1 MLRLDQHVAVPTLND
16 ADYVHD
22 VAYDYYGTR
31 MALCTSSL
39 KIMVFSAP
47 RSGAEGGQWTET
59 AKMDRAHSGPIWR
72 LCWGGPEHGE
82 PLASCSEDRTVQL
95 WSDRGQRSGG
105 ASANTWPK
113 VGTLQCEGPVVGVR
127 FSPASIGL
135 KVAACTVS
143 GRSRI
148 FECASSSLE
157 SAASTWEQEDLEPRA
172 SPPESGGPAQL
183 GAALDWMPAPF
194 GGGAAEDREALALAG
209 AGRLTIWV
217 RRGGRWTDVATTE
230 VASLGDVD
238 GGVKDV
244 AWCPNLC
251 RPYELVCTCG
261 NGAALWRVE
270 LSLRD
275 DRGERGGGYGRKDL
289 GPPCHLQKLKEL
301 VPPGAELCPVWRCSW
316 NLTGTTLALCPEG
329 GEGAVSVWKADALI
343 DDWRQEVEIDSVGVA
358 EGS

>member
-1 MLRLDQHVAVPTLND
+1 MLWPDQHIAVPTLSD

-31 MALCTSSL
+31 LALCTSSL

-47 RSGAEGGQWTET
+47 RNGAEGGTWTET
-59 AKMDRAHSGPIWR
+59 ASMVRAHAGPIWR
-72 LCWGGPEHGE
+72 LSWGGPEHGE
-82 PLASCSEDRTVQL
+82 PLASCSEDRTVLL

-105 ASANTWPK
+105 AGANGWPK

-135 KVAACTVS
+135 KVAACTVT

-148 FECASSSLE
+148 FECSNPSLDVQG
-157 SAASTWEQEDLEPRA
+157 TWEPEDLEPQRPGA
-172 SPPESGGPAQL
+172 AAPEAAGAPAQL

-209 AGRLTIWV
+209 SGRLTIWV
-217 RRGGRWTDVATTE
+217 RRGGRWTDVANE
-230 VASLGDVD
+230 VLPPGDAD

-261 NGAALWRVE
+261 QGATLWRVE

-275 DRGERGGGYGRKDL
+275 ERGERGGSYGRKDL

-316 NLTGTTLALCPEG
+316 NLTGTSLALCPEG

-343 DDWRQEVEIDSVGVA
+343 DDWRQELEIDVA
-358 EGS
+358 DGS